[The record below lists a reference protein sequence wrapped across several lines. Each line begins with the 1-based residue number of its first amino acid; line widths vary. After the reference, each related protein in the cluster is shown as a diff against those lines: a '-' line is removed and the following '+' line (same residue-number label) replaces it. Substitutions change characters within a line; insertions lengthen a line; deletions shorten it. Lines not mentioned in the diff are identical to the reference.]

1 MKKLFTL
8 CLGLIAALAV
18 QAQSESPI
26 QFAYQDGTII
36 PDGTTISL
44 TEYEKDEFDGSI
56 LMPSGLYAKNTTEK
70 DVKMKGKYTISV
82 IDNGIFQTCFPVNCV
97 QQKSKGSYETAAGT
111 LAASELKYMQTEW
124 IPAAEGTCSVTYQ
137 LNYYEKNALGVESE
151 KEGPKVTV
159 NFTYSTTAINAA
171 SKGKDVSSVEYY
183 DLQGRQLSQNAHG
196 LVVKKTVYADG
207 TSKTQK
213 QIILKK

>member
-56 LMPSGLYAKNTTEK
+56 LMPSGLYAKNTTE
-70 DVKMKGKYTISV
+70 
-82 IDNGIFQTCFPVNCV
+82 N
-97 QQKSKGSYETAAGT
+97 
-111 LAASELKYMQTEW
+111 
-124 IPAAEGTCSVTYQ
+124 
-137 LNYYEKNALGVESE
+137 
-151 KEGPKVTV
+151 
-159 NFTYSTTAINAA
+159 
-171 SKGKDVSSVEYY
+171 
-183 DLQGRQLSQNAHG
+183 
-196 LVVKKTVYADG
+196 
-207 TSKTQK
+207 
-213 QIILKK
+213 